1 MLIPPQYLKMLWFI
15 KPAVHSN
22 MNLQR
27 QSGLTDKKNVLDVLM
42 AEGYIEAGRVD
53 PILLTTLVEDLMLI
67 PGSINERRILLP
79 GPKFGLKQVPA
90 YVFNNGNK
98 KSFCLKFTDVV
109 DKSSAS
115 AALNLI
121 LFDTFSEI
129 EKVEQLIYDEK
140 CDEAYNLIKVIESS
154 IHLTQIYYSNEFHD
168 IQNKITTLKRKIEIE
183 NNIFLIN

>member
-1 MLIPPQYLKMLWFI
+1 
-15 KPAVHSN
+15 
-22 MNLQR
+22 MNLQG
-27 QSGLTDKKNVLDVLM
+27 QSGLTDKKSVLDVLM

-67 PGSINERRILLP
+67 PGSINERRIVLP
-79 GPKFGLKQVPA
+79 GPKFGLKQVPV

-98 KSFCLKFTDVV
+98 KSFCLKLTDVV

-140 CDEAYNLIKVIESS
+140 CDEAYELIRAIENNLLQAQV
-154 IHLTQIYYSNEFHD
+154 YFSNDFHD

>member
-1 MLIPPQYLKMLWFI
+1 
-15 KPAVHSN
+15 
-22 MNLQR
+22 MNSQG
-27 QSGLTDKKNVLDVLM
+27 QADLTDKKGVLEVLM

-53 PILLTTLVEDLMLI
+53 PILLTTLLEDLLVI
-67 PGSINERRILLP
+67 PGSVKERKILLP
-79 GPKFGLKQVPA
+79 GPKFGLKYVPA

-98 KSFCLKFTDVV
+98 KSYSLKLTDIV

-121 LFDTFSEI
+121 LFDAFREI

-140 CDEAYNLIKVIESS
+140 CDEAYELIRVIESNM
-154 IHLTQIYYSNEFHD
+154 HRTQIYFSNDFHD
-168 IQNKITTLKRKIEIE
+168 IENRIITLKRKIEIE